1 MSKIECLFT
10 IFPVLILMYATF
22 YFMPYFVGK
31 KHIYGVSIDQEHK
44 NYNYFIKLDKE
55 FKKLLSLGFIIDF
68 ILVFILVFTFNK
80 LELSYFIGII
90 GFLLYESILYIHTH
104 KKAKKLKSEIYS
116 KLGHIDIDS
125 KLMVDMDFI
134 NKKNK
139 IIKKFKIIY
148 LIPILFTL
156 GMSIFIAFNYNQL
169 PDSIAT
175 HWNIN
180 GSPDVFID
188 KSFLNVFK
196 LIGTDFCLMV
206 LLYITSI
213 GSIKSRIKIDTNRIE
228 ESRVENIKYLN
239 KIGYLFLILMI
250 IMTTQFFTTLLSIK
264 TKLSTAMNITTLLVI
279 IYLIATYINSPNL
292 KFNSSY
298 SPEED
303 EKYWIAGIMYNN
315 PNDPSLMVNKRFGI
329 GWTINFGNPLG
340 KILYIA
346 IALLLIF
353 SLFSLIKSLLL

>member
-1 MSKIECLFT
+1 
-10 IFPVLILMYATF
+10 
-22 YFMPYFVGK
+22 
-31 KHIYGVSIDQEHK
+31 
-44 NYNYFIKLDKE
+44 
-55 FKKLLSLGFIIDF
+55 
-68 ILVFILVFTFNK
+68 
-80 LELSYFIGII
+80 
-90 GFLLYESILYIHTH
+90 
-104 KKAKKLKSEIYS
+104 KAKKLKSEIYS
-116 KLGHIDIDS
+116 KLGHIDVDS
-125 KLMVDMDFI
+125 KLIVDMDFI

-156 GMSIFIAFNYNQL
+156 GMSIFIAFNYNKL

>member
-1 MSKIECLFT
+1 
-10 IFPVLILMYATF
+10 
-22 YFMPYFVGK
+22 
-31 KHIYGVSIDQEHK
+31 
-44 NYNYFIKLDKE
+44 
-55 FKKLLSLGFIIDF
+55 
-68 ILVFILVFTFNK
+68 
-80 LELSYFIGII
+80 
-90 GFLLYESILYIHTH
+90 
-104 KKAKKLKSEIYS
+104 
-116 KLGHIDIDS
+116 
-125 KLMVDMDFI
+125 
-134 NKKNK
+134 
-139 IIKKFKIIY
+139 
-148 LIPILFTL
+148 
-156 GMSIFIAFNYNQL
+156 
-169 PDSIAT
+169 
-175 HWNIN
+175 
-180 GSPDVFID
+180 
-188 KSFLNVFK
+188 LNVFK

-264 TKLSTAMNITTLLVI
+264 TKLLTAMNITTLLVI

>member
-1 MSKIECLFT
+1 
-10 IFPVLILMYATF
+10 MYATF
-22 YFMPYFVGK
+22 YFIPYFVGK

-104 KKAKKLKSEIYS
+104 KKAKKLKSEIYA

-125 KLMVDMDFI
+125 KLIVDMDFI

-228 ESRVENIKYLN
+228 ESRVENIKYL
-239 KIGYLFLILMI
+239 FEIL
-250 IMTTQFFTTLLSIK
+250 
-264 TKLSTAMNITTLLVI
+264 
-279 IYLIATYINSPNL
+279 YLIFDYPHKHYTFKHFEI
-292 KFNSSY
+292 
-298 SPEED
+298 
-303 EKYWIAGIMYNN
+303 
-315 PNDPSLMVNKRFGI
+315 
-329 GWTINFGNPLG
+329 
-340 KILYIA
+340 
-346 IALLLIF
+346 
-353 SLFSLIKSLLL
+353 